1 MGKLSLFLTKFF
13 ILTLALP
20 FLASCTGKGME
31 AGLET
36 SGLKSGD
43 QVVIEM
49 KDGFSVSYEMSDGAF
64 AGANS
69 PGDPISFSITN
80 EKPVSG
86 GEPQL
91 SFTVAY
97 LRPEGDSFSEP
108 GLKIYHGLDFCT
120 RDNNGDP
127 IYSSQEASAMSAD
140 YQPVLNISGGDHN
153 LNKGQPINISGE
165 VVGVQVN
172 RGDGSSNYY
181 TRDQLLQ
188 EITYENPGGIS
199 DCKLRKNHIM
209 SYAVNSPIRIKLM
222 KAPPKEATFDDSGTG
237 PSDSEGTTLPGG
249 PAPGPAPAPT
259 GGGAGEPATGCSLGF
274 ATAPAAGSFW
284 ILFSW
289 LAFMASAGWLRRRSR

>member
-1 MGKLSLFLTKFF
+1 MKKPPISLLGLFTLILSLPLV
-13 ILTLALP
+13 AG
-20 FLASCTGKGME
+20 CVGKGLQ

-36 SGLKSGD
+36 PGLEPGD

-64 AGANS
+64 AGETS

-80 EKPVSG
+80 EKPVAG

-91 SFTVAY
+91 SFTVAH
-97 LRPEGDSFSEP
+97 LRPEGESFSEP
-108 GLKIYHGLDFCT
+108 GFKLYHGLDFCT
-120 RDNNGDP
+120 RDNNDAP

-140 YQPVLNISGGDHN
+140 YQPVLNISGSDHN
-153 LNKGQPINISGE
+153 LNKGKPISISGE

-172 RGDGSSNYY
+172 RADGSSNYY

-188 EITYENPGGIS
+188 EITYENPGAIS
-199 DCKLRKNHIM
+199 ECKLRKNHLM

-222 KAPPKEATFDDSGTG
+222 KAPPKETTFDDSGSG

-249 PAPGPAPAPT
+249 KAPT
-259 GGGAGEPATGCSLGF
+259 GGGAGEPASGCSLTTRAPHPTSFYGF
-274 ATAPAAGSFW
+274 F
-284 ILFSW
+284 IFC
-289 LAFMASAGWLRRRSR
+289 LAFMAGAGWLQWRSG

>member
-1 MGKLSLFLTKFF
+1 MKKATPCPIKVLT
-13 ILTLALP
+13 LLLALP
-20 FLASCTGKGME
+20 LMASCAGKGLQ

-36 SGLKSGD
+36 PGLEPGD

-49 KDGFSVSYEMSDGAF
+49 KDDFSVSYEMSDGAF
-64 AGANS
+64 AGENS

-80 EKPVSG
+80 EKPVGG

-97 LRPEGDSFSEP
+97 LRPAGENFSDP

-140 YQPVLNISGGDHN
+140 YQPVLNISGSDHN
-153 LNKGQPINISGE
+153 LNKGKPINISGE

-181 TRDQLLQ
+181 TKDQLLQ

-222 KAPPKEATFDDSGTG
+222 KAPPKQASFDDSGTGG

-249 PAPGPAPAPT
+249 PAPAPT
-259 GGGAGEPATGCSLGF
+259 GGEGGSGEVASGCSLGN
-274 ATAPAAGSFW
+274 AMAPQAGSFW

-289 LAFMASAGWLRRRSR
+289 WVFMASAGWLRRRSR